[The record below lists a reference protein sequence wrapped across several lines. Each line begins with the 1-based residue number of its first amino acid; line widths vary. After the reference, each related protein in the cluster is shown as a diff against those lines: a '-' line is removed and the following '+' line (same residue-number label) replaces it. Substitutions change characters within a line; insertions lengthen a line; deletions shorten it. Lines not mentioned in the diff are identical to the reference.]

1 MTDCN
6 GTPVNVGDKVWFR
19 RRWQDLSDEWV
30 EGVVMEVKVRAY
42 YNDRE
47 QRIDVEEARVE
58 GDIVAA
64 WVDDRRIR
72 VQVAG

>member
-1 MTDCN
+1 VTDCN

-30 EGVVMEVKVRAY
+30 EGVVMEIKVRAY

-58 GDIVAA
+58 GDIFAA

-72 VQVAG
+72 VQGAE